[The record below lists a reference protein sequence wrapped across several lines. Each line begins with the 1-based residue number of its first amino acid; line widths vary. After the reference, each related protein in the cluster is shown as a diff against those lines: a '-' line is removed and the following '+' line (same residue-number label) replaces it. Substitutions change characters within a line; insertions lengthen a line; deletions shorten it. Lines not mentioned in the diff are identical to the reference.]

1 MSKISR
7 RDFIKS
13 VLKQS
18 ATVTAI
24 AKLGELSSIADGYTE
39 EGEIL
44 HEAMYYEKLPD
55 LGVRCVLEPRQC
67 DVNEGERGYCG
78 TRENRNGKYYT
89 LVHSQPC
96 SVYADTVEQHHFYH
110 FLPGQKALAIG
121 TAGCNLQCKFC
132 ETWPVSQARP
142 EEVESQYLPPEAV
155 TEMAKK
161 ENCRAIIFAYNE
173 PTAYYEYMLAIA
185 KSAKKAGIFT
195 AAQTA
200 GYIYPEPL
208 KDVCKYL
215 DAVNIDLKGFTDVF
229 YQNNCCPG
237 VELEHVLTSIMTVRE
252 TKTMLEVTNLVVPQL
267 NDNPQLISKLCVWL
281 KNNAGADVPMH
292 FAKFFPNYQMLKHY
306 ATPLETLEKAHKI
319 AKDAG
324 LQYVYLDN
332 VGNHDATST
341 YCPKCRNMLIS
352 RTMSGV
358 KITGMKDG
366 QCIKC
371 TQAIQGVW

>member
-1 MSKISR
+1 MAKISR

-13 VLKQS
+13 VLQQS

-24 AKLGELSSIADGYTE
+24 AKLGGLSSIAEANTE
-39 EGEIL
+39 EGQIL

-55 LGVRCVLEPRQC
+55 LGVRCNLEPRRC

-78 TRENRNGKYYT
+78 TRENRGGKYYT

-96 SVYADTVEQHHFYH
+96 SVYVDSVEQHHFYH

-142 EEVESQYLPPEAV
+142 EEVESLLLTPEAV
-155 TEMAKK
+155 VERAGK
-161 ENCRAIIFAYNE
+161 EDCRAIIFAYNE
-173 PTAYYEYMLAIA
+173 PTVYYEYMLAIA
-185 KSAKKAGIFT
+185 KNAKKVGFFT

-208 KDVCKYL
+208 KEVCKYL
-215 DAVNIDLKGFTDVF
+215 DAVNIDLKGFTDAF

-237 VELEHVLTSIMTVRE
+237 VKLEHVLKSISTLRE
-252 TKTMLEVTNLVVPQL
+252 TKTMLEITNLIVPQL
-267 NDNPQLISKLCVWL
+267 NDNPQIISGMCAWL
-281 KNNAGADVPMH
+281 KNSLGADVPMH
-292 FAKFFPNYQMLKHY
+292 FSKFFPNYQMLKHY

-341 YCPKCRNMLIS
+341 YCPQCGNILIS
-352 RTMSGV
+352 RTISEV
-358 KITGMKDG
+358 KITG
-366 QCIKC
+366 IKNGEC
-371 TQAIQGVW
+371 VKCAHSIPGVW